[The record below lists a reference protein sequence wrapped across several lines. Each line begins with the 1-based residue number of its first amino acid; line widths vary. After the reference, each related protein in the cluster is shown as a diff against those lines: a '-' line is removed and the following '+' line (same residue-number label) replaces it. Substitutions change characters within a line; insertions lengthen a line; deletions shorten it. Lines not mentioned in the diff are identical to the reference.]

1 MGAGVLEPKDLKEIQ
16 TDYTTK
22 FQVFLGPPIQ
32 NRVIIMNA
40 NKAPTDDLT
49 FRKVVM
55 HAVNKAAIIDKELY
69 GFAEPVD
76 TLFPKNAP
84 FCGLDL
90 TPRWDYDIEKAK
102 LLRCWSPATVNVSV
116 PFPVPVPVPVP
127 VPAPAPVNSTAP
139 APAPVPECAPVS
151 SCFCPCPCFLT
162 MMVWLWASSL
172 PSLP

>member
-1 MGAGVLEPKDLKEIQ
+1 MGAGVLEPKDLKKIQ
-16 TDYTTK
+16 TTHASD

-40 NKAPTDDLT
+40 NKAPTNDLT

-84 FCGLDL
+84 YCDLDL

-102 LLRCWSPATVNVSV
+102 LLRCPEPSG
-116 PFPVPVPVPVP
+116 
-127 VPAPAPVNSTAP
+127 STSGTSDDGVDVVIVIVIVVVVVVVA
-139 APAPVPECAPVS
+139 
-151 SCFCPCPCFLT
+151 L
-162 MMVWLWASSL
+162 
-172 PSLP
+172 